1 MKLLLDTHILLWWL
15 TQDLKLSQTETD
27 IITDPDN
34 LVFVSAATAWEIAVK
49 KMIGKL
55 EAPDDLPAALAA
67 NNFLEL
73 PITIL
78 HRRGYA
84 NEHSQKLYHLPLHH
98 HDPFDRIMVAQAM
111 SEGLTL
117 MTRDIKIALYDIK
130 II

>member
-1 MKLLLDTHILLWWL
+1 MMKLLLDTHILLWWL
-15 TQDLKLSQTETD
+15 TQDRKLSPTETAM
-27 IITDPDN
+27 ITDPDN

-55 EAPDDLPAALAA
+55 EAPDDLPAALAV

-73 PITIL
+73 PITID
-78 HRRGYA
+78 
-84 NEHSQKLYHLPLHH
+84 HSQKLYHLPLHH

-111 SEGLTL
+111 CEGLTL